1 MEESPALTT
10 ALKAFS
16 ILTREQKAVL
26 SRTLEGFVDSLAP
39 ATNPNPNASSVATE
53 NSWHNRA
60 NWSEAEW
67 VAWETWGW
75 YRHFCRMVR
84 PIVHKSAYNV
94 LTQSHSIHRT
104 CGAILQRSALSLS
117 PKLVTRE
124 TLLLMLSRRFGIL
137 RPAKRREALKMYLSI
152 SNV

>member
-84 PIVHKSAYNV
+84 NIDPLRIRFKV
-94 LTQSHSIHRT
+94 LTFDSV
-104 CGAILQRSALSLS
+104 LSLLAQLFND
-117 PKLVTRE
+117 PRHH
-124 TLLLMLSRRFGIL
+124 LLRQSW
-137 RPAKRREALKMYLSI
+137 
-152 SNV
+152 